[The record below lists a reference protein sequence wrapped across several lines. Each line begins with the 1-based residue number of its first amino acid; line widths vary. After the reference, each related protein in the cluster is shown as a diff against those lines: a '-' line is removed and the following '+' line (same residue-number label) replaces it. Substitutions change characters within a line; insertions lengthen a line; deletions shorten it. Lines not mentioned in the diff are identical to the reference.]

1 MLCFKGPVFNRHDV
15 PARRALVRSPW
26 SVEIFHTLY
35 FIIQTFPGPWSQTPT
50 PAVLASGFLLLRSSF
65 LILASRLFT
74 LASHFFLASARSMAA
89 SATGAI
95 SA

>member
-1 MLCFKGPVFNRHDV
+1 MLE
-15 PARRALVRSPW
+15 RAGFQQTRCPCAAGFGPW

-50 PAVLASGFLLLRSSF
+50 PAVLASCFLLLRSSF
-65 LILASRLFT
+65 LILASRLLT
-74 LASHFFLASARSMAA
+74 LASHFFLASARSMAV